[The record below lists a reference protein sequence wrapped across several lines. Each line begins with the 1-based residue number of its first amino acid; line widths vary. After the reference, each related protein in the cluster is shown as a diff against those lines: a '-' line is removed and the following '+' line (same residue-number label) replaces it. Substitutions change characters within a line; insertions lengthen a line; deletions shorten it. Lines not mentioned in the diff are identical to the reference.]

1 MATIKLNL
9 EFTLNIS
16 TNEDGRR
23 KLETHVVGERNI
35 SARDYLIE
43 FGADDELINS
53 ICADS
58 LLGFIRSEY
67 DIPADK
73 ALQTIAEISQLGI
86 EDKVIALIEETQ
98 KEQP

>member
-9 EFTLNIS
+9 EFTLTIS

-23 KLETHVVGERNI
+23 KLDTHVVGDRNI

-43 FGADDELINS
+43 FGADDVLINS
-53 ICADS
+53 ICTDA
-58 LLGFIRSEY
+58 LLGFIKKEY
-67 DIPADK
+67 NIPADK
-73 ALQTIAEISQLGI
+73 ALEFTNLIGELGI

-98 KEQP
+98 NEQP